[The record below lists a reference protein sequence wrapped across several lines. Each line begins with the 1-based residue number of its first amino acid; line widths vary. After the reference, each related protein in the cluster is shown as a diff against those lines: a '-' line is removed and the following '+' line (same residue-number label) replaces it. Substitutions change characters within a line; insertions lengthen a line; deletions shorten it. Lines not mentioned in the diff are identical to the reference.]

1 MSDRRLPVE
10 LRKREDG
17 SLDINCLDTLTCLG
31 NPNSEGRPYWR
42 MTVREARDLAAWWRT
57 ENSDVKSAQTLAQ

>member
-10 LRKREDG
+10 IQRGEDG

-31 NPNSEGRPYWR
+31 KPNGVGRLFWQ
-42 MTVREARDLAAWWRT
+42 MLIQEAVDLAQW
-57 ENSDVKSAQTLAQ
+57 